1 MSEEADQK
9 AKILSNL
16 IDMHGKLQATRQE
29 VKKLDTRIASLERS
43 NIIEHRQ
50 IKNQIKHTFWEFGK
64 LLQGQRSEIEKINH
78 RVTDSCE
85 DIDELQKLAHWI
97 LYTVVG
103 LVITT
108 IIAASVKA
116 IWGL

>member
-1 MSEEADQK
+1 MNEEADQK
-9 AKILSNL
+9 AQTLINL
-16 IDMHGKLQATRQE
+16 VDIQGKLQATRQE
-29 VKKLDTRIASLERS
+29 VKRLDARVAGLERS
-43 NIIEHRQ
+43 NAIEHRQ
-50 IKNQIKHTFWEFGK
+50 IKNQVKHTFWEFGK
-64 LLQGQRSEIEKINH
+64 LLQGQRAEIEKVNH

-85 DIDELQKLAHWI
+85 DINELQKLAHWI

-108 IIAASVKA
+108 IIAASIKA